1 MQRNKSWHEVTHT
14 EAFELLPW
22 LLNDTLSPRERAAVE
37 KHIDRCPVC
46 RQELDEQRSVRD
58 LVRESSLVPIPT
70 SRSFN
75 RLLGRIDAS
84 ETDVNRSRFSRLRRP
99 FLIAATLAAVSM
111 SVLLMIAVFDKP
123 GSQDEFVTLTD
134 SSAHSGYGPT
144 LHVVFASNITE
155 ADMRAVLLAAGGE
168 IVSGPTSEGIYTIGI
183 AESSDRSSDFDNML
197 TQLRTNPRVRLAVR
211 NVEISTE

>member
-1 MQRNKSWHEVTHT
+1 MSQVPPQPQFVQPVQPQYVMIAPSGTNGLGIFGFLV
-14 EAFELLPW
+14 ALVGVLL
-22 LLNDTLSPRERAAVE
+22 
-37 KHIDRCPVC
+37 
-46 RQELDEQRSVRD
+46 
-58 LVRESSLVPIPT
+58 
-70 SRSFN
+70 
-75 RLLGRIDAS
+75 
-84 ETDVNRSRFSRLRRP
+84 
-99 FLIAATLAAVSM
+99 AATLAAVSM

-134 SSAHSGYGPT
+134 SSAHSGHGPT
-144 LHVVFASNITE
+144 LHVVFASDITE

-183 AESSDRSSDFDNML
+183 AESSDRSSDFDSML